1 MTKKKGREVPLH
13 SRRTSALETLMQD
26 KRKHTHTQPNWA
38 ELPGSEANR
47 GKYHATI
54 ERYLEY
60 GIRPGGFLTALL
72 SNQLIETVQHAD
84 ESNVKLITNWVR
96 FVFWE
101 LPHEVVGS
109 KEKVQAHIEKGGY
122 QCQE

>member
-1 MTKKKGREVPLH
+1 MTTKKK
-13 SRRTSALETLMQD
+13 D
-26 KRKHTHTQPNWA
+26 KPVTHTHTHPNWA
-38 ELPGSEANR
+38 ELPGSVANR

-54 ERYLEY
+54 ERYIEY
-60 GIRPGGFLTALL
+60 GIDPGGFLNALFSDKL
-72 SNQLIETVQHAD
+72 TDAFRYAD
-84 ESNVKLITNWVR
+84 ESNTKLIKDWVG

-101 LPHEVVGS
+101 MPHPAVGS

>member
-1 MTKKKGREVPLH
+1 MTTKKKDKPVIVEVAD
-13 SRRTSALETLMQD
+13 AL
-26 KRKHTHTQPNWA
+26 HTHTQPNWA

-101 LPHEVVGS
+101 LPHEAVGS